1 MLRRSI
7 DGSGAAAKNYV
18 APVGRSVDEASLLAG
33 KAPAVEVSKSDAD
46 AIRDSQKLDWE
57 GREPTTLRTDGF
69 KFHSNGLSVE
79 NPEKEDGFLMAEV
92 DDPTFKED
100 GNPYTLAAQNRA
112 RIEVLARKGYKNGDL
127 KRIQIVEFRRQI
139 DDEPA

>member
-1 MLRRSI
+1 M
-7 DGSGAAAKNYV
+7 
-18 APVGRSVDEASLLAG
+18 P
-33 KAPAVEVSKSDAD
+33 PAVEVDKTGAD

-57 GREPTTLRTDGF
+57 GLEPITLRTDGF

-79 NPEKEDGFLMAEV
+79 NPDKEDGFLMADV

-112 RIEVLARKGYKNGDL
+112 QIEVLARKGYKNGEL
-127 KRIQIVEFRRQI
+127 KRIQIVEFRRRI
-139 DDEPA
+139 DDGAA